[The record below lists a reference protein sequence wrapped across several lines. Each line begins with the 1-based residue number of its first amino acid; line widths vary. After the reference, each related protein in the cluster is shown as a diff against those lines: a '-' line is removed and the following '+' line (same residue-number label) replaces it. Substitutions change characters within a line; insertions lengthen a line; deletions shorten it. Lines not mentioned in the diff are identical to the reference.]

1 MSQIPA
7 VVLDGDSLIPEQVLD
22 IARRHASVEVDGS
35 ARERN
40 AHALALADELMAA
53 GVPIYGRNTGV
64 GALLDRQ
71 VMEHDSSLHAQRLLR
86 SHAAGA
92 GGLVAPEIARAALVV
107 RINQLGAGGAGVTPA
122 LLEAMVEALN
132 TGLAPGIHE
141 VGSVGTGDV
150 TAIAEVGLAL
160 MGEGRWIGVGAPPSP
175 PPLNHGDAIA
185 LMSSNAAT
193 LGEAALACH
202 ELEATL
208 RSTEA
213 VAALSFLAVSGNSDC
228 LDERVARA
236 RPHPGQIAAAEHL
249 RAMVGDIDGARLHDP
264 FCYRCLPQVQGSAR
278 DALSDLHR
286 VLAVELNS
294 ASENPLLDPESRQ
307 RLPSGNFHAGRL
319 SLALDQMRAAMMQA
333 ASQSSERLSTLMEPR
348 FTGLAPFLAGYEQAS
363 SGGMILEY
371 TANAALEELRAVAH
385 PVSLNITVLSQGMEN
400 HASFA
405 SLGAR
410 QVTRA
415 LDHYLTVVGA
425 ELIAAVRALRMANRT
440 PVTPAGRTV
449 FEQAAE
455 TLPSALEDRELST
468 DLDAASH
475 LLRYRPLT
483 ER

>member
-1 MSQIPA
+1 MSQSPA
-7 VVLDGDSLIPEQVLD
+7 VVLDGDSLTPQQVSD
-22 IARRHASVEVDGS
+22 MARRHVRADLADS
-35 ARERN
+35 ATERN
-40 AHALALADELMAA
+40 ARALALADELMAS

-71 VMEHDSSLHAQRLLR
+71 VVEHDSSSHAHRLLR
-86 SHAAGA
+86 SHAAGT
-92 GGLVAPEIARAALVV
+92 GDLVSPEIARAALVV
-107 RINQLGAGGAGVTPA
+107 RVNQLGAGGAGVDPE
-122 LLEAMVEALN
+122 LLDAMVQALN
-132 TGLAPGIHE
+132 SGLAPGIHE

-150 TAIAEVGLAL
+150 TAMAEVGLAL
-160 MGEGRWIGVGAPPSP
+160 LGEGRWLGEGSPPPP

-213 VAALSFLAVSGNSDC
+213 VAALSFLAVSGNSHC

-249 RAMVGDIDGARLHDP
+249 RSLVGDLEGARLHDP

-278 DALSDLHR
+278 DAVEDLKQ

-294 ASENPLLDPESRQ
+294 ASENPLLDPATRQ

-319 SLALDQMRAAMMQA
+319 SLALDQTRAAMMQA
-333 ASQSSERLSTLMEPR
+333 ASQASQRLSTLMDPR

-385 PVSLNITVLSQGMEN
+385 PVSINITVLSQGLEN

-410 QVTRA
+410 QLTRA

-425 ELIAAVRALRMANRT
+425 ELIAAVRALRMSERFPSTA
-440 PVTPAGRTV
+440 AGRRAYDR
-449 FEQAAE
+449 AAE
-455 TLPSALEDRELST
+455 ALPASLEDRELSS
-468 DLDAASH
+468 DLEAASH
-475 LLRYRPLT
+475 LLRYRTLADD
-483 ER
+483 